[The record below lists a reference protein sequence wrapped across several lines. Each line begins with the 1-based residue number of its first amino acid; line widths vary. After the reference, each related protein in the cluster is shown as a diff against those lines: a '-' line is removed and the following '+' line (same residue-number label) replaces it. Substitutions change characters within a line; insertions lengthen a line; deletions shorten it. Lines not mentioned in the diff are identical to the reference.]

1 VRRCRFALCA
11 ALAVAAAALGT
22 AAFPQAASAG
32 TSAHEIARA
41 GSATA
46 DAAVV
51 TVVLDPAVIDYNHRT
66 VTFTG
71 LVTDVPPGMTAAQDL
86 VGAVV
91 TISGPT
97 GPYQATTGNDGTFTV
112 PAPLALVG
120 QTYQAGVA
128 ATDTTT
134 AATSAPVPVTER
146 ADQVGVK
153 ARLGHATIKYGQT
166 DTVSGIVEYRPT
178 ATGAYQPLR
187 GNTVMIAR
195 TTPAGQSAIKA
206 VTKADGTFTARIPAQ
221 KSAGSWMVSAGGTAL
236 LKPAKS
242 KPMTLNVQLATSFK
256 HVEIGLSA
264 FKALS
269 VKACL
274 SVTSPGGSQKSFGS
288 SITLEY
294 ASSAKG
300 PWKKLRTI
308 KPTTGIAYCSTGSP
322 IWQVTLAAPVANGY
336 YRLGFGGSSSLQR
349 VTGRAVHRWRRLTK
363 ITSFSITPHRVR
375 AMGAVTVKGRLWHH
389 TSSWLP
395 YAGHKVVILF
405 QYRGEWFFYQDEPR
419 TNSRGYFSGRF
430 TVFVTS
436 PWIAQFDGD
445 TTDYASAT
453 RRIDLT
459 VTSSAMRSLPR
470 GGLADPRP
478 LR

>member
-1 VRRCRFALCA
+1 VRRCRRAACA
-11 ALAVAAAALGT
+11 ALAVAAAALGS

-32 TSAHEIARA
+32 TSAHAIAQA
-41 GSATA
+41 SSAAA

-51 TVVLDPAVIDYNHRT
+51 TVLLNPAVIDFDHQT

-71 LVTDVPPGMTAAQDL
+71 LVTDVPTATTVSQPLA
-86 VGAVV
+86 GPV
-91 TISGPT
+91 TISGPA
-97 GPYQATTGNDGTFTV
+97 GLSFQATAGPDGTFKV
-112 PAPLALVG
+112 SAPTAVVG
-120 QTYQAGVA
+120 QTYQAAVA
-128 ATDTTT
+128 ATDMTT
-134 AATSAPVPVTER
+134 AATSAPVTVTER

-153 ARLGHATIKYGQT
+153 AKLGHATIKYGQA

-187 GNTVMIAR
+187 GTTVTIAR
-195 TTPAGQSAIKA
+195 TTPAGQSPIKA
-206 VTKADGTFTARIPAQ
+206 VTKADGTFTAAIPAQ
-221 KSAGSWMVSAGGTAL
+221 KTAGSWTVSAGGTAL
-236 LKPAKS
+236 LKAAKS

-256 HVEIGLSA
+256 RVAIGLSA

-308 KPTTGIAYCSTGSP
+308 KPTTGIAYCPTGSP
-322 IWQVTLAAPVANGY
+322 VWQATLAAPVPNGY

-363 ITSFSITPHRVR
+363 ITSFSISPHRVR

-389 TSSWLP
+389 TSSWQP

-405 QYRGEWFFYQDEPR
+405 RYRGEWFFYQDEPR

-445 TTDYASAT
+445 TTDFASAT

-459 VTSSAMRSLPR
+459 VTSSAARSLPR
-470 GGLADPRP
+470 GGFAGARP

>member
-1 VRRCRFALCA
+1 VRRCRLAACA

-32 TSAHEIARA
+32 TSARA
-41 GSATA
+41 IVRASSATA

-51 TVVLDPAVIDYNHRT
+51 TVVLNPAVIDYDHRT

-71 LVTDVPPGMTAAQDL
+71 LVTDVPSGTTASQDL
-86 VGAVV
+86 VGAGV

-97 GPYQATTGNDGTFTV
+97 GPYQATTGADGTFTV
-112 PAPLALVG
+112 SASAAAPG
-120 QTYQAGVA
+120 QTYQAEVA

-134 AATSAPVPVTER
+134 AATSALVTVTER

-153 ARLGHATIKYGQT
+153 AKLGHTTIKYGQT

-178 ATGAYQPLR
+178 VTGAYRPLR
-187 GNTVMIAR
+187 GTTVMIAR
-195 TTPAGQSAIKA
+195 TTPAGQPIKA

-221 KSAGSWMVSAGGTAL
+221 KTSGSWTASAGGTTL

-242 KPMTLNVQLATSFK
+242 KTMTLNVQLATSFK
-256 HVEIGLSA
+256 RVKIGLSA

-274 SVTSPGGSQKSFGS
+274 SVTSPGGAQKSFGS

-322 IWQVTLAAPVANGY
+322 IWQVTVAAPVANGY
-336 YRLGFGGSSSLQR
+336 YRLGFGGNSGLQR
-349 VTGRAVHRWRRLTK
+349 ATSPAVHRWRRLTK

-405 QYRGEWFFYQDEPR
+405 RYRGEWFFYQDEPR

-445 TTDYASAT
+445 PTDYASAT

-459 VTSSAMRSLPR
+459 VTSSAARSLPR
-470 GGLADPRP
+470 GGFAAARP